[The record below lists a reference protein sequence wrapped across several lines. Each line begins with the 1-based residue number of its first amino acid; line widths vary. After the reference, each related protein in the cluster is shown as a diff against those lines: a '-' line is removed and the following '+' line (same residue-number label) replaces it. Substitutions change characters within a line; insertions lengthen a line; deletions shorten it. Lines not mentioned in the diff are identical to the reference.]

1 MKTIDL
7 SRGSVLVT
15 GGGGSIGGA
24 IAREAARAGAEV
36 AVCDYSVSDAQ
47 QAVAEIESEGGRA
60 LAIEVDV
67 TSTES
72 LEHAVTTAATNLGPL
87 IGLVTAAGIL
97 RTGSVN
103 SQDLESWRELMAV
116 NVDGTFLAIQAAQNH
131 LERNQ
136 GAIVTLGSV
145 SAHIGSED
153 GIAYTTS
160 KGAVHSMTYA
170 TAGNL
175 APKGIRVNSVCPG
188 WVDGGFTHRAMA
200 TMDDPESL
208 RDTARQMH
216 YLGRM
221 ATPEDV
227 ANAAV
232 WLLSDHAAF
241 VTGTCLYVDGGYM
254 IKRG

>member
-97 RTGSVN
+97 RTGSIN

-175 APKGIRVNSVCPG
+175 APKGIRVNAVCPG
-188 WVDGGFTHRAMA
+188 WVDGGVLPIGLWQQWSTLSPFGTRHDKCTISAGWQPPKMWQMRRSGSFRTTPLSSPAPVCTSTVA
-200 TMDDPESL
+200 T
-208 RDTARQMH
+208 
-216 YLGRM
+216 
-221 ATPEDV
+221 
-227 ANAAV
+227 
-232 WLLSDHAAF
+232 
-241 VTGTCLYVDGGYM
+241 
-254 IKRG
+254 